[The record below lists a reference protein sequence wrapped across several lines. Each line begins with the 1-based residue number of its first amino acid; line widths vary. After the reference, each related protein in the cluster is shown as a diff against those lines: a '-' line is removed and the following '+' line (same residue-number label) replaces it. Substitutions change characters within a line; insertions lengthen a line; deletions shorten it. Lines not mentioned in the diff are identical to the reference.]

1 VLTLGS
7 RQLAAHEAD
16 YPSSGRCRAVTVTG
30 QAYAA
35 VMAGRGAGGVRVAE
49 LVATLSYAAD
59 LGLGQPM
66 AHCMRQTVLAL
77 RLAELADATQAE
89 REATYYLGLMFN
101 AYCHA
106 DAAEQASWFG
116 DDIAFKS
123 DAFDTLGMNTAR
135 LAALLVRRVGGHGSS
150 LDRARRLA
158 GFPRSSIKRLMDF
171 MATHSRLGA
180 QFAAQIG
187 LDEVAV
193 EAFRHGYAQWD
204 GKGVPRGLHGVEI
217 ALPARLV
224 QLAGPIEVL
233 ARRHGGDRAR
243 EAARRHRGVDFD
255 PAVVDLFCDHASRI
269 LDGLDEASEWDAILD
284 AEPCLTRRVDGAAL
298 EAVLEAMADLADL
311 KSPHFA
317 GHSRGVANLAAEA
330 ARLWGLPDTDVA
342 TVRRA
347 GLLHDLGRLGVS
359 NTIWDKPGPLSGSEW
374 EHVRIHPYLTD
385 RMLKGVSALGPSRE
399 IAGRHHERLD
409 GSGYPHGLTASSLRP
424 LDRLLAVADAYHAMS
439 EPRPYREAAT
449 PEAAATELAAD
460 VRAGRL
466 DGDAV
471 AVVLKA
477 AGQRTSTRRAWP
489 NGLTA
494 REVEVL
500 GLLARGKSNRQIA
513 EQLTVAAKTVANH
526 VEHVYTKIGVS
537 SRAAATLFASQH
549 GLVGAYEAETAPGHS
564 E

>member
-1 VLTLGS
+1 MP
-7 RQLAAHEAD
+7 EA
-16 YPSSGRCRAVTVTG
+16 PT
-30 QAYAA
+30 
-35 VMAGRGAGGVRVAE
+35 GGVRIAE

-66 AHCMRQTVLAL
+66 AHCIRQTVIAL
-77 RLAELADATQAE
+77 RLADLAGATPDE

-123 DAFDTLGMNTAR
+123 DGFDLLGMSTPQVIAF
-135 LAALLVRRVGGHGSS
+135 LVRRVGGHGSG

-158 GFPRSSIKRLMDF
+158 GFPRSSMKKVMDF
-171 MATHSRLGA
+171 LTTHSRLGA
-180 QFAAQIG
+180 QFAEQIG

-193 EAFRHGYAQWD
+193 ESFRHGYEQWD
-204 GKGVPRGLHGVEI
+204 GKGVPQGLHGVEI
-217 ALPARLV
+217 TLPARLV
-224 QLAGPIEVL
+224 QLAGPVEVY
-233 ARRHGGDRAR
+233 ARRHGVDGAR
-243 EAARRHRGVDFD
+243 NAARRHSGADFD
-255 PAVVDLFCDHASRI
+255 PAVVDLFCEHASAI

-284 AEPCLTRRVDGAAL
+284 ADPRLTRRVDGTAL
-298 EAVLEAMADLADL
+298 DSVLEAMSDLADL

-330 ARLWGLPDTDVA
+330 ARLWHLPVA
-342 TVRRA
+342 DIITVRRA

-359 NTIWDKPGPLSGSEW
+359 NAVWDKPAPLSASER
-374 EHVRIHPYLTD
+374 EHVRIHPYLTE
-385 RMLKGVSALGPSRE
+385 RMLAHVDALAAGRE
-399 IAGRHHERLD
+399 VAGRHHERLD
-409 GSGYPHGLTASSLRP
+409 GSGYPRGLAAPSLRP

-439 EPRPYREAAT
+439 EPRPYRDALQ
-449 PEAAATELAAD
+449 PDQAAAELAAD

-477 AGQRTSTRRAWP
+477 AGQRTTVRRAWP
-489 NGLTA
+489 NGLTT

-500 GLLARGKSNRQIA
+500 GLLARGNSNRQIA
-513 EQLTVAAKTVANH
+513 AQLTLAPKTVANH
-526 VEHVYTKIGVS
+526 AEHIYMKIGVS

-549 GLVGAYEAETAPGHS
+549 GLVGAFEAEPGAPG
-564 E
+564 